1 MHVNLP
7 FREPLGPRQK
17 IENNMDSS
25 DVASEKTSL
34 ASMESIYEEEKKG
47 RGENIS
53 GDSLEIQDISVF
65 ESAAKRMK
73 ESRRGVLVIGGSAN
87 PKDALM
93 SAKVAKVLGWAVLAD
108 VTSGLR
114 VGINGGNADL
124 NVVKCCD
131 YLLCSAE
138 AAERF
143 SPDCIVQL
151 GSRIVSKRLCKF
163 LDDAAAADEV
173 SFIVVDP
180 SPRNFDPSH
189 VVSHRIQCS
198 VDVFANALLEA
209 EILSAPDDKS
219 TTQKHSLR
227 VGKSFRMYFRDA
239 F

>member
-1 MHVNLP
+1 M
-7 FREPLGPRQK
+7 
-17 IENNMDSS
+17 
-25 DVASEKTSL
+25 
-34 ASMESIYEEEKKG
+34 

-163 LDDAAAADEV
+163 LDDAAAADDAGGGV
-173 SFIVVDP
+173 AGRGRDGAI
-180 SPRNFDPSH
+180 RLAYGHN
-189 VVSHRIQCS
+189 RIRHGGRHPNLGQS
-198 VDVFANALLEA
+198 SQERIGVPF
-209 EILSAPDDKS
+209 
-219 TTQKHSLR
+219 
-227 VGKSFRMYFRDA
+227 FR
-239 F
+239 

>member
-1 MHVNLP
+1 
-7 FREPLGPRQK
+7 
-17 IENNMDSS
+17 
-25 DVASEKTSL
+25 
-34 ASMESIYEEEKKG
+34 
-47 RGENIS
+47 
-53 GDSLEIQDISVF
+53 
-65 ESAAKRMK
+65 MK

-108 VTSGLR
+108 VTPGLR

-163 LDDAAAADEV
+163 LDDAAAADDV

-198 VDVFANALLEA
+198 RDVFANALLEA
-209 EILSAPDDKS
+209 EILSAS
-219 TTQKHSLR
+219 EEQKYYAKTFVACGEIVSDVLSRR
-227 VGKSFRMYFRDA
+227 VLKMDEQNGITEMSVAPKFATRCQSHPHYFSATPCRFA
-239 F
+239 TPTL

>member
-1 MHVNLP
+1 
-7 FREPLGPRQK
+7 
-17 IENNMDSS
+17 
-25 DVASEKTSL
+25 
-34 ASMESIYEEEKKG
+34 
-47 RGENIS
+47 
-53 GDSLEIQDISVF
+53 
-65 ESAAKRMK
+65 MK

-173 SFIVVDP
+173 SFIVVDH
-180 SPRNFDPSH
+180 SPRNFDQVMWCH
-189 VVSHRIQCS
+189 IVSNVLGTSLQTLCWKQRYYRLQMS
-198 VDVFANALLEA
+198 
-209 EILSAPDDKS
+209 KS